1 MTGDLN
7 TTLGPSPIYICGEA
21 ATLIPNSSF
30 EQNFH
35 PQSKGSTSHGL
46 TPKLPLDLPFQSAY
60 NNKSYVKARMKTFRM
75 DLMHRELSDGGRR
88 ALGLRMDHFRAA
100 GKKSP
105 DGTSLIVPSGHKV
118 MRVVPREINSRP
130 LSGGNFLFWSFV

>member
-1 MTGDLN
+1 
-7 TTLGPSPIYICGEA
+7 
-21 ATLIPNSSF
+21 
-30 EQNFH
+30 
-35 PQSKGSTSHGL
+35 
-46 TPKLPLDLPFQSAY
+46 
-60 NNKSYVKARMKTFRM
+60 MKTFRM

>member
-1 MTGDLN
+1 
-7 TTLGPSPIYICGEA
+7 
-21 ATLIPNSSF
+21 
-30 EQNFH
+30 
-35 PQSKGSTSHGL
+35 
-46 TPKLPLDLPFQSAY
+46 
-60 NNKSYVKARMKTFRM
+60 MKTFRM
-75 DLMHRELSDGGRR
+75 DLMHRELSDGERR